1 MSILIPLQ
9 PAFFPSGFTPY
20 RLKKICGLLDSVS
33 EVVGRL
39 NEPNS
44 NTEGWKF
51 EISGEK
57 LSDFLEGCYR
67 RLHQNKN
74 IHTQKC
80 EEYEAQIKLLE

>member
-1 MSILIPLQ
+1 
-9 PAFFPSGFTPY
+9 
-20 RLKKICGLLDSVS
+20 
-33 EVVGRL
+33 VVGRL